1 MRLARAGFPAVALVA
16 LALAPF
22 IVAVYPLQVLTQV
35 LIYVIAAMSLDLLFG
50 YTGMA
55 SLGHALYFGMGGYV
69 AGLLALHLTSNALLG
84 LLFGAAAGAVSA
96 FGTGWLAI
104 RSRSVYFI
112 MLTLAL
118 SELAFSIATSW
129 SSLTGGDQGLIGI
142 PPAALPG
149 GIQATGV
156 IDPADFYWYA
166 AAVTVIVYIVLRAI
180 TRSSF
185 GLSLVGIRE
194 NELRMRSL
202 GYPTYRYKFT
212 AYIIAG
218 ALAGVAGA
226 LYVQYSNYVSPD
238 YIGFDLSALL
248 LVMVMVGGGGT
259 LYGAVL
265 GSALVV
271 ILRDELSASFQ
282 QWEMVLGVV
291 FVGFVYLLPS
301 GLAGLVKN
309 VGRLIRQRASPAS
322 TRPPAP
328 APEAVLSEAAEGPA
342 TGEVTG

>member
-1 MRLARAGFPAVALVA
+1 MRIARPAFPAAVLVA

-22 IVAVYPLQVLTQV
+22 VLAVYPLQVLTQV

-84 LLFGAAAGAVSA
+84 LLFGAVAGAVSA

-156 IDPADFYWYA
+156 IDPAVFYWYA

-226 LYVQYSNYVSPD
+226 LYMQYSNYVSPD

-248 LVMVMVGGGGT
+248 LVMVMVGGAGT
-259 LYGAVL
+259 LYGAAL
-265 GSALVV
+265 GAALVV
-271 ILRDELSASFQ
+271 VLRDELSASFQ
-282 QWEMVLGVV
+282 QWEMVLGVI

-301 GLAGLVKN
+301 GLAGLIKN
-309 VGRLIRQRASPAS
+309 ADRLIRPRAGPAGIRPS
-322 TRPPAP
+322 TPAP
-328 APEAVLSEAAEGPA
+328 VLGEAAEQAA
-342 TGEVTG
+342 TGEAGR

>member
-1 MRLARAGFPAVALVA
+1 MRVARAGFPAAVLVALVF
-16 LALAPF
+16 APF
-22 IVAVYPLQVLTQV
+22 ILAVYPLQVLTQV

-55 SLGHALYFGMGGYV
+55 SLGHALYFGMGGYM
-69 AGLLALHLTSNALLG
+69 AGLLGLHLTSNALLG
-84 LLFGAAAGAVSA
+84 LLFGAVAGAVSA
-96 FGTGWLAI
+96 LGTGWLAI

-118 SELAFSIATSW
+118 SELAATIAVSW
-129 SSLTGGDQGLIGI
+129 SSLTGGDQGLVGI
-142 PPAALPG
+142 PPATLPG
-149 GIQATGV
+149 GIVATGV
-156 IDPADFYWYA
+156 INPADFYWYA
-166 AAVTVIVYIVLRAI
+166 AAVTVIVYIALRAI

-218 ALAGVAGA
+218 AFAGTAGA

-265 GSALVV
+265 GSAFVV

-301 GLAGLVKN
+301 GLAGLVQK
-309 VGRLIRQRASPAS
+309 VGRLIRLRASPAGA
-322 TRPPAP
+322 PPAP
-328 APEAVLSEAAEGPA
+328 AAVLGEGTGETA
-342 TGEVTG
+342 TGEVSR